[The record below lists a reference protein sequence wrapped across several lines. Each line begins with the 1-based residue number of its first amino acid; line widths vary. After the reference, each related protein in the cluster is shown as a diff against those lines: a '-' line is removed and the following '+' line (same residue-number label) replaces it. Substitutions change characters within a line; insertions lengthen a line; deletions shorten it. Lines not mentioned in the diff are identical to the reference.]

1 MAHRKISVTGSIAQ
15 VGNKELKKAPSGT
28 LSNMLAGRIPGL
40 IAKQSSGQPGQDGS
54 NLYIRGTGAGDGNAL
69 VVVDGVI
76 QDYFPSFSPDEVESV
91 TI

>member
-1 MAHRKISVTGSIAQ
+1 M
-15 VGNKELKKAPSGT
+15 GNKELKKAPSGT